1 MKSCS
6 KCLPTLLT
14 TVNFTGRNWISKTA
28 YWNIWHKDK
37 RKIQKA
43 SIRFWIFVKNYFSF
57 QFHVNLEYYIL
68 GSPICV
74 NFIDFNCYCHWFKT
88 AIVSKQVV
96 LHAHYFRSRHATA
109 WRNCLHKFSNL
120 TVNSLV
126 CHHFCYQNWIHTFDI
141 ATFFFYDVKC
151 LLVNMTAVKWFSQ
164 PSPFLSGNNLSFAIN
179 SVQATFGFPEASA
192 L

>member
-43 SIRFWIFVKNYFSF
+43 SIRFLIFVKNYFSF
-57 QFHVNLEYYIL
+57 QFHVNLEYYVL
-68 GSPICV
+68 GSPIRV

-88 AIVSKQVV
+88 AIVGKQVA
-96 LHAHYFRSRHATA
+96 LHPPPPPLPLPLLFQTSARR
-109 WRNCLHKFSNL
+109 
-120 TVNSLV
+120 
-126 CHHFCYQNWIHTFDI
+126 WIHHVCSTSFQCGRGI
-141 ATFFFYDVKC
+141 HVVC
-151 LLVNMTAVKWFSQ
+151 LQNTCYIFQITGCTNKLLIKRFWKK
-164 PSPFLSGNNLSFAIN
+164 LSTS
-179 SVQATFGFPEASA
+179 
-192 L
+192 